1 MTNFESTT
9 EDSQD
14 RVPIVR
20 FLLGAKL
27 LGQTPLII
35 GETIVEHAI
44 SAGVEIPTNCTS
56 GTCGTC
62 MITLSLGD
70 IPVPETLPPGLDDY
84 LIDNNAR
91 LGCIGCPVS
100 ECDID
105 IRPPL

>member
-1 MTNFESTT
+1 
-9 EDSQD
+9 
-14 RVPIVR
+14 
-20 FLLGAKL
+20 
-27 LGQTPLII
+27 
-35 GETIVEHAI
+35 
-44 SAGVEIPTNCTS
+44 
-56 GTCGTC
+56 

-70 IPVPETLPPGLDDY
+70 VPVPEILPPGLDDY